1 VLLINII
8 QMMVLMSSTEKQG
21 AMLEQNT
28 KPQSDDDVNEQHRVT
43 KRHVGTEYNTSVR

>member
-1 VLLINII
+1 
-8 QMMVLMSSTEKQG
+8 MMMLMSNTEKQG

-43 KRHVGTEYNTSVR
+43 SRQFGTE